1 MLSDWSHWI
10 SSLNA
15 DQVIWALIPILLLDG
30 PRYTLGALAVWI
42 WDFVSDI
49 SRLLA
54 GRQRPEPFAHCPSV
68 CVIVA
73 GLNEA
78 ETLPHTLT
86 SVWNS
91 YPRMEIIVVDDGSTD
106 GMARAATDFADRH
119 AGVKVLTKSSR
130 GGKSSA
136 LNFALPFTS
145 AEIIVCVDA
154 DSHLGPNAIW
164 ELVQP
169 FADPKVGAVSAA
181 VMVRN
186 ALTCL
191 VTRLQALE
199 YLRSIFL
206 GRIFADRMQTL
217 GIVSGAFGAYQR
229 DALLRAGGWDVG
241 PGEDGDVTL
250 RLRKSG
256 YDIAFAPYAQCF
268 TNAPSKWKQLINQ
281 RRRWEWA
288 LVTFECRKH
297 VDLANPRHSNFR
309 WSNFLMLLD
318 RWTFNLVLQ
327 MAFWSYIAW
336 LMFHANDNTW
346 KLFLLDYLIFFVFE
360 ILQLGVVLYYSS
372 NRARDLHIGLAAPL
386 MPLYHVF
393 LRAVMFVGVI
403 EEFVSRRSRRD
414 GFVPEHVQRATWRW

>member
-10 SSLNA
+10 SSLNT
-15 DQVIWALIPILLLDG
+15 DQIFWALVPLLLLDG
-30 PRYTLGALAVWI
+30 PRYTLGSLAVWVY
-42 WDFVSDI
+42 DFLGDVV
-49 SRLLA
+49 RLLL
-54 GRQRPEPFAHCPSV
+54 GRQEPERFSHCPSV
-68 CVIVA
+68 CVVVA
-73 GLNEA
+73 GWNEA
-78 ETLPHTLT
+78 ETLPHTL
-86 SVWNS
+86 SSIWNS

-106 GMARAATDFADRH
+106 GMARVATEFADRH
-119 AGVKVLTKSSR
+119 EGVKVLANSSR

-136 LNFALPFTS
+136 LNFALPFTR

-169 FADPKVGAVSAA
+169 FADPEVGAVSAA

-186 ALTCL
+186 ALSCL

-206 GRIFADRMQTL
+206 GRIFADRMETL
-217 GIVSGAFGAYQR
+217 GIVSGAFGAYR
-229 DALLRAGGWDVG
+229 REALIRAGGWDVG

-256 YDIAFAPYAQCF
+256 CKVVFAPYAQCF
-268 TNAPSKWKQLINQ
+268 TNAPTKWRRLIKQ

-297 VDLANPRHSNFR
+297 VDLANPCHSTFR
-309 WSNFLMLLD
+309 WSNLLMLLD

-327 MAFWSYIAW
+327 MGFWSYIAW
-336 LMFHANDNTW
+336 LLFHANENTW
-346 KLFLLDYLIFFVFE
+346 KLFLLDYWVFLVFE

-372 NRARDLHIGLAAPL
+372 HRTRDIRIGLSAPL

-393 LRAVMFVGVI
+393 LRAVMFVGVL
-403 EEFVSRRSRRD
+403 EELFLRRSRRD
-414 GFVPEHVQRATWRW
+414 NFVPEHVQHATWRW